1 MFDHAIARRPGT
13 NVGMGLTTADL
24 GAPDVKL
31 MLEQHDACLQTL
43 ASLGVA
49 ITVLD
54 ADPRFPDGCFVEDC
68 AVVVPDCTV
77 ITRPGAP
84 SRRGEVGGVEA
95 ALAAQSAHWKFE
107 RIVAP
112 GCVDGGDVIVADGR
126 ALIGLSQRTNAEGA
140 RQLAR
145 ILMAHGLT
153 ARTVRV
159 EDGLHLKSDVSY
171 LSHNVCLL
179 TPRFADRR
187 ELADFDRIVV
197 ADEDAYSANCVC
209 RGEHVLAPAGYPRT
223 SAALE
228 RAGFTVHELDMS
240 EFRKMD
246 GGLSCLT
253 LRF

>member
-1 MFDHAIARRPGT
+1 MFELAIARRPGP

-24 GAPDVKL
+24 GAPDVAL
-31 MLEQHDACLQTL
+31 MLQQHDACLQTL

-68 AVVVPDCTV
+68 AVVIPQCAV

-84 SRRGEVGGVEA
+84 SRRGEVGAIEA
-95 ALAAQSAHWKFE
+95 ELAAHRDLE
-107 RIVAP
+107 HIEAP
-112 GCVDGGDVIVADGR
+112 GCVDGGDVIVADQR
-126 ALIGLSQRTNAEGA
+126 VVIGLSQRTNADGA

-145 ILMAHGLT
+145 ILEAHGLT
-153 ARTVRV
+153 VRTIPVAG
-159 EDGLHLKSDVSY
+159 GLHLKTDVSY
-171 LSHNVCLL
+171 LSRNVCLL
-179 TPRFADRR
+179 TSAYADRP

-197 ADEDAYSANCVC
+197 TDEDAYSANCVC
-209 RGEHVLAPAGYPRT
+209 RGDHVLAPAGFSRT
-223 SAALE
+223 SEAL
-228 RAGFTVHELDMS
+228 AHTGFTVHELDMS